1 MSIKTRLVK
10 LETKKRSSG
19 SIADRLEEALAR
31 GRARGGSKPEPF
43 HTREE
48 LEADLAKYPPDSMKA
63 RLARAL
69 LRAGYSDCYEKSGET
84 LEAKQ

>member
-19 SIADRLEEALAR
+19 NFIDRLEKTLAR
-31 GRARGGSKPEPF
+31 GRARNGSKPEPF

-48 LEADLAKYPPDSMKA
+48 LEADLAKYPPDSMEA
-63 RLARAL
+63 RLTRSL
-69 LRAGYSDCYEKSGET
+69 LRVCYSDCYEKRGEA

>member
-1 MSIKTRLVK
+1 MSIKHRLEK
-10 LETKKRSSG
+10 LEVKKRSSG

-31 GRARGGSKPEPF
+31 VRAADGSKPKPF

-63 RLARAL
+63 RLARAF
-69 LRAGYSDCYEKSGET
+69 LRLEYSDCYE
-84 LEAKQ
+84 